1 MPVNSEVLVHLRNIK
16 SHEILY
22 FSVGK
27 SIKKN
32 KKQKKNKSKN
42 KHMLIKD
49 SNILGFALSP

>member
-32 KKQKKNKSKN
+32 KKNKTKA
-42 KHMLIKD
+42 KI
-49 SNILGFALSP
+49 NIC